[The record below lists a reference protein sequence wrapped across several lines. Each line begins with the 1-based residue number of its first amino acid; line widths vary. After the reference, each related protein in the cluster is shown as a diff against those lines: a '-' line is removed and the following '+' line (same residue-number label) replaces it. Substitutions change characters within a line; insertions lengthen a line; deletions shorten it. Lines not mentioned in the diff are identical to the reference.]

1 MKQHKGRRF
10 KQGAASFYMVAIA
23 TLVLVVIATS
33 FAAIMIAEISRT
45 SNDDLSQSAYDAAV
59 AGVEDARLAYYNY
72 KNCIKNDGDNC
83 ERDYLGISDGSSEC
97 NSFADKIGRVKDET
111 EVKVQEGSGNDMDQ
125 AYTCAKID
133 LGSYDYLSSLN
144 DEYPT
149 RVVKVK
155 LADEKPASDVKAVKM
170 SWGVNGETVENV
182 EDLPTLEVGLLQ
194 TGGDTFTMDSFDITK
209 GETTNRGTVF
219 LEPTSGDDGIVKIGV
234 DDGDPN
240 GFLKSNDKTVENTPY
255 QVQCNG
261 ESEPQ
266 CSVVIALPE
275 PVDGHRNDDTFMLMW
290 SKIGRAGLYQNID
303 VKMELCYNAE
313 NCTTASEESGSE
325 GGRMRLDMQ
334 VVIDS
339 TGRANDLYRR
349 VEVRLEKED
358 TGSQKIYALMARDIM
373 KDIATCEENFK
384 SVNSDSVPNCQHG
397 EEIVGGNG

>member
-1 MKQHKGRRF
+1 MKQQRDRRF

-23 TLVLVVIATS
+23 TLVLVIIATS

-72 KNCIKNDGDNC
+72 KNCVKSNRSDCESTHLGDG
-83 ERDYLGISDGSSEC
+83 EC
-97 NSFADKIGRVKDET
+97 NSFAANLGRVDSEDGSGIKI
-111 EVKVQEGSGNDMDQ
+111 QEGSGNDMDQ
-125 AYTCAKID
+125 AYTCTKID

-144 DEYPT
+144 DENPT

-155 LADEKPASDVKAVKM
+155 LADGKQASDVKAVKM
-170 SWGVNGETVENV
+170 SWGVEGETVGNV

-194 TGGDTFTMDSFDITK
+194 TGGYTFTMDSFDMTK

-219 LEPTSGDDGIVKIGV
+219 LEPTSGES
-234 DDGDPN
+234 GDIIN
-240 GFLKSNDKTVENTPY
+240 KDAFLKSNDKTVQNAPIK
-255 QVQCNG
+255 VKCDG
-261 ESEPQ
+261 GSEPQ
-266 CSVVIALPE
+266 CSAVIVLPD
-275 PVDGHRNDDTFMLMW
+275 PVDGARNDDTFMLMW
-290 SKIGRAGLYQNID
+290 SKIGGADSYRNID
-303 VKMELCYNAE
+303 VKMELCDVDS
-313 NCTTASEESGSE
+313 CTVESEESGGEDS
-325 GGRMRLDMQ
+325 RVRLDMQ

-358 TGSQKIYALMARDIM
+358 TGSQRIYALMARDIM
-373 KDIATCEENFK
+373 KEIATCEENFE

-397 EEIVGGNG
+397 E

>member
-23 TLVLVVIATS
+23 TLVLVIIATS
-33 FAAIMIAEISRT
+33 FAAIMIAEINRT

-72 KNCIKNDGDNC
+72 KNCVKSGSGDC
-83 ERDYLGISDGSSEC
+83 EKYIGDDKC
-97 NSFADKIGRVKDET
+97 NSFVRELGRGDNES

-125 AYTCAKID
+125 AYTCTKID

-144 DEYPT
+144 DENPT
-149 RVVKVK
+149 RVVKIK
-155 LADEKPASDVKAVKM
+155 LADGKHAADINAVKM
-170 SWGVNGETVENV
+170 SWGVNGETVEKV

-194 TGGDTFTMDSFDITK
+194 TGGDTFTMDSFDMTK
-209 GETTNRGTVF
+209 RGETTNRGTVF
-219 LEPTSGDDGIVKIGV
+219 LEPTSGDNGIVKIGV

-290 SKIGRAGLYQNID
+290 SKIGGADSYRNID
-303 VKMELCYNAE
+303 VKMELCDDN
-313 NCTTASEESGSE
+313 NCTVESEESGSE
-325 GGRMRLDMQ
+325 DSRVRLDMQ

-358 TGSQKIYALMARDIM
+358 TGSQRIYALMADSIT
-373 KDIATCEENFK
+373 KEVATCENNFEAH
-384 SVNSDSVPNCQHG
+384 NCK
-397 EEIVGGNG
+397 